1 MRIIYVS
8 NYVFILDR
16 DDLFFSED
24 DRSCH
29 MYDDSDDCDDDD
41 DNDERS
47 TSGAET
53 EDALQHNSPSS
64 GADLVNNIIINSSA
78 SIGTYLWFFVA
89 YKLCSY

>member
-29 MYDDSDDCDDDD
+29 IYDDSDDCDDDD
-41 DNDERS
+41 DNVERS

-78 SIGTYLWFFVA
+78 SIGT
-89 YKLCSY
+89 

>member
-29 MYDDSDDCDDDD
+29 IYDDSDDCDDDD
-41 DNDERS
+41 NNDERS

-78 SIGTYLWFFVA
+78 SIGT
-89 YKLCSY
+89 